1 MKAPSLNRWRRFA
14 ADRLDPKVYLG
25 LHVTVSFVVCAL
37 AVWVFAALVDAVLEN
52 DSIVNFDVVA
62 AAWIHERVTMFG
74 LRVFQVITD
83 IGSPIVVSLLVVA
96 MAIWCWQRRE
106 RVLAVGVVTICVGA
120 ALLDRVLKA
129 VIHRDRPE
137 FGTPFLHGHSYSFP
151 SGHAFGSIVAYG
163 LLAFLLITFFHPARN
178 ARRLIQGI
186 IAALILAIGI
196 SRIYLGVHYPSD
208 VIGGFAAGIAWLSI
222 CLTGIRFARERSS
235 RGVGSLPT
243 RASGGYAEAE

>member
-1 MKAPSLNRWRRFA
+1 VKAPSLDRWRRFA

-37 AVWVFAALVDAVLEN
+37 AVWIFAALVDAVLEN
-52 DSIVNFDVVA
+52 DSIVNFDVIA

-83 IGSPIVVSLLVVA
+83 IGSPIVVLLLAVA

-106 RVLAVGVVTICVGA
+106 RVLAIGIVTICAGA

-137 FGTPFLHGHSYSFP
+137 FGNPFLHGHSYSFP
-151 SGHAFGSIVAYG
+151 SGHAFGSVVAYG
-163 LLAFLLITFFHPARN
+163 LLAYLFITFYRPARN

-186 IAALILAIGI
+186 FATLILAIGI

-222 CLTGIRFARERSS
+222 CLTGIRLARERSS
-235 RGVGSLPT
+235 RGGDARPL
-243 RASGGYAEAE
+243 RAAGYAAAE

>member
-1 MKAPSLNRWRRFA
+1 MKIPSLDRWRRFA

-83 IGSPIVVSLLVVA
+83 IGSPIVVSLVVVA

-106 RVLAVGVVTICVGA
+106 RVLAVGVVTICAGA

-129 VIHRDRPE
+129 VIHRNRPE
-137 FGTPFLHGHSYSFP
+137 FGTPFLHGHSFSFP
-151 SGHAFGSIVAYG
+151 SGHAFGSIVGYGILAY
-163 LLAFLLITFFHPARN
+163 LLIAFFRPARN
-178 ARRLIQGI
+178 TRRLIQGV
-186 IAALILAIGI
+186 IAALVLAIGI

-222 CLTGIRFARERSS
+222 CLTGIRLARDRSS
-235 RGVGSLPT
+235 RGTAVRPT